1 MKYNKKEISWAFY
14 DWANSAFATTV
25 MAGFFPIFFKKYWA
39 QGADISHSTFLL
51 GLGNSL
57 GSIIVALLA
66 PILGAM
72 ADRGSSRKKFLLGF
86 ALLGIVM
93 TGSLSLV
100 AQGDWAFAITIFVM
114 AFIGFAGAN
123 VFYDSF
129 LVFVAREDRAHRV
142 SALGYSL
149 GYLGGGLLFTL
160 NVLMTMYPST
170 FFLADKSQAIKVS
183 FFLVACWWLVFTI
196 PLLLVVKEP
205 GEKKKIPLA
214 NMVKEGLKQF
224 TQTFNK
230 IRKLRVIFLFLL
242 GYWFYIDGVDTVIRM
257 AVDYGLSLGFKTNDL
272 ILALLITQFVG
283 FPATL
288 AFGHLGEKFG
298 AKKGIYLGLVIYI
311 GATIWA
317 FFMTQSYE
325 FYALAVVI
333 GLAQGGIQAL
343 SRSLYASIIPPGQAA
358 EFFGFYN
365 MLGKFAAVL
374 GPVLMGTVGLIT
386 KSPRLSILSLVIF
399 FIIGGTFLFFVDEK
413 EGKKLASELR

>member
-1 MKYNKKEISWAFY
+1 
-14 DWANSAFATTV
+14 
-25 MAGFFPIFFKKYWA
+25 
-39 QGADISHSTFLL
+39 
-51 GLGNSL
+51 
-57 GSIIVALLA
+57 
-66 PILGAM
+66 
-72 ADRGSSRKKFLLGF
+72 
-86 ALLGIVM
+86 M
-93 TGSLSLV
+93 TGSLSLIS
-100 AQGDWAFAITIFVM
+100 QGDWPMAIVIFVM

-129 LVFVAREDRAHRV
+129 LVFVADEERVHSV

-160 NVLMTMYPST
+160 NVLMTIYPET

-183 FFLVACWWLVFTI
+183 FFLVACWWLAFTI
-196 PLLLVVKEP
+196 PLLLFVDEP
-205 GEKKKIPLA
+205 GEKKKIKFF
-214 NMVKEGLKQF
+214 NMVKDGLKQF
-224 TQTFNK
+224 TSTFNK
-230 IRKLRVIFLFLL
+230 IRKLRVIGLFLL

-288 AFGHLGEKFG
+288 AFGVLGQKLG
-298 AKKGIYLGLVIYI
+298 AKKGIYLALIIYT

-317 FFMTQSYE
+317 YFMTQTYE
-325 FYALAVVI
+325 FYALAIII

-343 SRSLYASIIPPGQAA
+343 SRSLYSNIIPSNQSA

-374 GPVLMGTVGLIT
+374 GPIVMGTVGLLT

-399 FIIGGTFLFFVDEK
+399 FIIGGIFLFFVDEK
-413 EGKKLASELR
+413 EGKLLANELREI

>member
-39 QGADISHSTFLL
+39 LGEDISHSTFLL

-72 ADRGSSRKKFLLGF
+72 ADRGSSRKKFLLVF

-93 TGSLSLV
+93 TGSLSLIS
-100 AQGDWAFAITIFVM
+100 QGDWPLAIVIFVM

-129 LVFVAREDRAHRV
+129 LVFVADEKRVHRV
-142 SALGYSL
+142 SALGFSL

-160 NVLMTMYPST
+160 NVLMTIYPET

-183 FFLVACWWLVFTI
+183 FFLVACWWLAFTI
-196 PLLLVVKEP
+196 PLLLFVDEP
-205 GEKKKIPLA
+205 GEKKKINLL

-224 TQTFNK
+224 TSTFNK
-230 IRKLRVIFLFLL
+230 IRKLRVIALFLL

-257 AVDYGLSLGFKTNDL
+257 
-272 ILALLITQFVG
+272 
-283 FPATL
+283 
-288 AFGHLGEKFG
+288 
-298 AKKGIYLGLVIYI
+298 
-311 GATIWA
+311 
-317 FFMTQSYE
+317 
-325 FYALAVVI
+325 
-333 GLAQGGIQAL
+333 
-343 SRSLYASIIPPGQAA
+343 
-358 EFFGFYN
+358 
-365 MLGKFAAVL
+365 
-374 GPVLMGTVGLIT
+374 
-386 KSPRLSILSLVIF
+386 
-399 FIIGGTFLFFVDEK
+399 
-413 EGKKLASELR
+413 